1 MFDFYHRP
9 EEQAAREEALS
20 QQMRLLRKELPAMLA
35 QLTTIPDPRD
45 RKKRWHKLTS
55 LLLYGLLMFV
65 FQFASRRETG
75 ALPAPGGKQD
85 GAADRRDLIAVTAW
99 SSVAPA
105 QQKAARID
113 GAGQIFGDG

>member
-1 MFDFYHRP
+1 
-9 EEQAAREEALS
+9 
-20 QQMRLLRKELPAMLA
+20 MLA

-75 ALPAPGGKQD
+75 ALPEPGGKQD
-85 GAADRRDLIAVTAW
+85 GAGDRRDLVAVTAW

-105 QQKAARID
+105 QQEAARID